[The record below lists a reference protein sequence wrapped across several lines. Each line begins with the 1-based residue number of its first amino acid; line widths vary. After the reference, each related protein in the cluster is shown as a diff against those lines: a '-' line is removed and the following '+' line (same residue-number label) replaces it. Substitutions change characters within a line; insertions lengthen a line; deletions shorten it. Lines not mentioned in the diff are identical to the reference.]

1 MKYFTSFRTTVKIS
15 RYLFRTLALLLWAL
29 GALLSAFYIISQ
41 LHQRESDLRQEYYT
55 SYGQAQ
61 AYITRSTTI
70 MREIKYVAEN
80 RLNAGL
86 PGLDMLNGVFAG
98 KASRPDISPLYPTAD
113 CSGTGTE
120 YHNAVDSLSYFLSY
134 WKDSFSDAYD
144 LNRVFYISGESLCM
158 ADFNFRG
165 TAGTAASLPKSLQQ
179 EIIKYRNA
187 RQNGREDD
195 LYWVVPGARSGSGSL
210 YVLTPIYVA
219 SKLQALLGIE
229 LSIRL
234 EDFSTA
240 STLPIGITLLD
251 QGNMPVLSLADGERK
266 ASALTEYPA
275 QASYYGYTDSYKN
288 LVMKRNLA
296 PSSLS
301 ILYSL
306 ALTTMVENFKPLI
319 FNALLLNVLSA
330 TLLFMLAWLFERR
343 MFSPAEKN
351 ALQLEENEQFNRKI
365 VASAPVGICILRI
378 SDGANL
384 ISNELAHN
392 YLSLL
397 TFEDR
402 QRIIHIIC
410 GQQVNF
416 VDVMTSNNNNLQ
428 ISFVHSRYRNENV
441 AICVLVDI
449 SARVK
454 MEESLQEMAAA
465 AEQTS
470 QAKSMFLAT
479 VSHELRTPL
488 YGIIGNLDLIKT
500 KALPDGVDRLV
511 MAMDNSSA
519 LLLNI
524 ISDILDFSKIESEQL
539 KIEPRCFS
547 PREVVSHIAG
557 NYLSLVVKK
566 RLGLYCFID
575 PDVPQNLRGDPVR
588 LQQVLSNLLNNAI
601 KFTHSGCL
609 VIRVYRDADYL
620 LFQIRDTGVGIQ
632 QRELLRLFDPF
643 VQLGSGGQQQS
654 HGTGLGLA
662 ICEKLVNLMDGDIA
676 VESETGLGSQ
686 FTIRLPLYQASYAP
700 PELSSDLYGRV
711 CWLHVRNAALEAY
724 LIRLLGAEGMVVK
737 RHTWQDIDNESVF
750 ITDDDDAPAQRPR
763 VWIRFMVNHIGPAQE
778 MSAGEW
784 WLSSAFADALP
795 LLLLKICRDDQK
807 TVPALPSPAAMMQN
821 ACDLNNDIRILVV
834 DDHPINRRLL
844 ADQLESLGY
853 QVITANDGVDALGTL
868 QKQSVDIILTD
879 VNMPN
884 MDGYQLTRRLR
895 GQGVQLPVIG
905 VTANALA
912 EEKQRCLDAG
922 MDNCLS
928 KPVTLSVLQPALAHF
943 SQQTRRQRQQS
954 PADAG

>member
-55 SYGQAQ
+55 SFAQAQ
-61 AYITRSTTI
+61 AYISRATSI
-70 MREIKYVAEN
+70 IREIKYVAEN
-80 RLNAGL
+80 RLNAGSST
-86 PGLDMLNGVFAG
+86 METLNGVFAG
-98 KASRPDISPLYPTAD
+98 KTGKPDMLPLYPNTDCRRAD
-113 CSGTGTE
+113 ADAD

-144 LNRVFYISGESLCM
+144 LNRVFYINGENLCM

-165 TAGTAASLPKSLQQ
+165 AAASMPKSLQEQ
-179 EIIKYRNA
+179 VIKYRNA
-187 RQNGREDD
+187 RQNDRQND
-195 LYWVVPGARSGSGSL
+195 LYWVVPGARGGSGNFYL
-210 YVLTPIYVA
+210 LTPIYIA
-219 SKLQALLGIE
+219 NKLQALLGVE
-229 LSIRL
+229 MSIRL

-240 STLPIGITLLD
+240 SSLPIGITLLD
-251 QGNMPVLSLADGERK
+251 AGNMPVMSLSEGERK
-266 ASALTEYPA
+266 ASALNNYPSP
-275 QASYYGYTDSYKN
+275 ASYYGYTDGYKN
-288 LVMKRNLA
+288 LVMKKNLA

-301 ILYSL
+301 IVYSL
-306 ALTTMVENFKPLI
+306 AVNQVVENFKPLI

-343 MFSPAEKN
+343 MFSPAQKN

-449 SARVK
+449 SARVR

-519 LLLNI
+519 LLLSI

-539 KIEPRCFS
+539 KIEPRGFS

-575 PDVPQNLRGDPVR
+575 PDVPLNLRGDPVR

-609 VIRVYRDADYL
+609 VVRVYRDADYL

-662 ICEKLVNLMDGDIA
+662 ICEKLVNLMDGDID

-700 PELSSDLYGRV
+700 QVLSSDLYGRV
-711 CWLHVRNAALEAY
+711 CWLHVRNAALEVY
-724 LIRLLGAEGMVVK
+724 LTRLLGAEGMMVK
-737 RHTWQDIDNESVF
+737 RHTWQDIDHESVF
-750 ITDDDDAPAQRPR
+750 ITDDDDAPACRPR
-763 VWIRFMVNHIGPAQE
+763 AWIRFMVNHIGPAQE
-778 MSAGEW
+778 MSDGEW
-784 WLSSAFADALP
+784 WLSTAFADALP
-795 LLLLKICRDDQK
+795 LLLLKICRGDQA
-807 TVPALPSPAAMMQN
+807 TAQALPAPSAM
-821 ACDLNNDIRILVV
+821 APTAGDLNNDIRILVV

-922 MDNCLS
+922 MDSCLS

-943 SQQTRRQRQQS
+943 SQQTRQQS

>member
-1 MKYFTSFRTTVKIS
+1 MKYFSSFRTTVKIS

-29 GALLSAFYIISQ
+29 GALLSAFYIISL

-61 AYITRSTTI
+61 AYITRSVAI

-80 RLNAGL
+80 RLNAG
-86 PGLDMLNGVFAG
+86 PAGLDMLNGVFAG
-98 KASRPDISPLYPTAD
+98 KTTRPEFSPLYPDSD
-113 CSGTGTE
+113 CSRTGAE

-158 ADFNFRG
+158 ADFNFPG
-165 TAGTAASLPKSLQQ
+165 ASGPAAILPKSLQQ
-179 EIIKYRNA
+179 QVIKYRNA
-187 RQNGREDD
+187 RQNEREDD
-195 LYWVVPGARSGSGSL
+195 LYWVAPGTRAGSGHY
-210 YVLTPIYVA
+210 YVLSPIYVA
-219 SKLQALLGIE
+219 NKLQALLGIE

-251 QGNMPVLSLADGERK
+251 QNNTSVMSLTDGERK
-266 ASALTEYPA
+266 ASSLSVYPA
-275 QASYYGYTDSYKN
+275 QAGYYGYTDGYKN
-288 LVMKRNLA
+288 LVMKKSLA

-301 ILYSL
+301 IVYSL
-306 ALTTMVENFKPLI
+306 ALTTVVENFKPLI
-319 FNALLLNVLSA
+319 FNALLLNILSA
-330 TLLFMLAWLFERR
+330 TLLFMLAWLFERK
-343 MFSPAEKN
+343 MFAPAEKN

-449 SARVK
+449 SARVR

-539 KIEPRCFS
+539 KIEPRFFS

-566 RLGLYCFID
+566 RLALYCFID

-609 VIRVYRDADYL
+609 LIRVYCHDDYL
-620 LFQIRDTGVGIQ
+620 LFQIRDTGVGIR

-686 FTIRLPLYQASYAP
+686 FTIRLPLYQASFAP
-700 PELSSDLYGRV
+700 QVLSSDLYGRV
-711 CWLHVRNAALEAY
+711 CWLSVRNAALEVY
-724 LIRLLGAEGMVVK
+724 LTRLLGAEGIK
-737 RHTWQDIDNESVF
+737 IQRHTWQDIGSDALF
-750 ITDDDDAPAQRPR
+750 ISDDDSAPVIRPR
-763 VWIRFMVNHIGPAQE
+763 VWIRFMVAHIGPAQE
-778 MSAGEW
+778 ISEGEW
-784 WLSSAFADALP
+784 WLSPAFADALP
-795 LLLLKICRDDQK
+795 LLLMKIYRGDQG
-807 TVPALPSPAAMMQN
+807 TTPSPPSPASLIQS
-821 ACDLNNDIRILVV
+821 ACDLNSDIRILVV

-853 QVITANDGVDALGTL
+853 QVITANDGVDALAML

-895 GQGVQLPVIG
+895 GQGVRLPVIG

-922 MDNCLS
+922 MDSCLS
-928 KPVTLSVLQPALAHF
+928 KPVTLNVLTPSLAHF
-943 SQQTRRQRQQS
+943 SQLTRQQRQQS

>member
-1 MKYFTSFRTTVKIS
+1 MKYFSSFRTTVKIS
-15 RYLFRTLALLLWAL
+15 RYLFRALALLLWSL
-29 GALLSAFYIISQ
+29 GALLSAFYIISL
-41 LHQRESDLRQEYYT
+41 LHQRESELRQEYYT
-55 SYGQAQ
+55 SFGQAQ
-61 AYITRSTTI
+61 SYISRSSS
-70 MREIKYVAEN
+70 MLREIKYVAEN
-80 RLNAGL
+80 RLNASIA
-86 PGLDMLNGVFAG
+86 GLDMLNGVFAG
-98 KASRPDISPLYPTAD
+98 KASRPEYTPLYPTSD
-113 CSGTGTE
+113 CSRTGAE
-120 YHNAVDSLSYFLSY
+120 YHNSVDSLSYFLSY

-144 LNRVFYISGESLCM
+144 LNRVFYISGESQCM
-158 ADFNFRG
+158 ADFNFRN
-165 TAGTAASLPKSLQQ
+165 AANSPASLPKGLQQ
-179 EIIKYRNA
+179 QVIKYRNA
-187 RQNGREDD
+187 RQNEREDN
-195 LYWVVPGARSGSGSL
+195 LYWVSPGTRPGSGYF

-219 SKLQALLGIE
+219 NKLEALLGIE

-234 EDFSTA
+234 EDFS
-240 STLPIGITLLD
+240 SSSNLPIGISLLD
-251 QGNMPVLSLADGERK
+251 QNNNQVMSLAEGERK
-266 ASALTEYPA
+266 ASALDVYPV
-275 QASYYGYTDSYKN
+275 QANYFGYTDGYKN
-288 LVMKRNLA
+288 LVMKKSLP

-301 ILYSL
+301 IVYSL
-306 ALTTMVENFKPLI
+306 SLKTVVENFNPLI
-319 FNALLLNVLSA
+319 INALLLNLLSA
-330 TLLFMLAWLFERR
+330 TLLVLLAWLFERK

-428 ISFVHSRYRNENV
+428 ISFVHSRYLNENV

-449 SARVK
+449 SARVR

-500 KALPDGVDRLV
+500 KALPEGVDRLV

-539 KIEPRCFS
+539 KIEPKSFS

-557 NYLSLVVKK
+557 NFLSLVVKK

-575 PDVPQNLRGDPVR
+575 PGVPQSLRGDPVR

-601 KFTHSGCL
+601 KFTHGGCIL
-609 VIRVYRDADYL
+609 IRVYCHDDYL
-620 LFQIRDTGVGIQ
+620 HICIRDTGVGIQ

-643 VQLGSGGQQQS
+643 VQLGNSGQQQFQ
-654 HGTGLGLA
+654 GTGLGLA

-676 VESETGLGSQ
+676 VDSETGLGSR
-686 FTIRLPLYQASYAP
+686 FTIRLPLYQATYAP
-700 PELSSDLYGRV
+700 RTLCAELNGRV
-711 CWLHVRNAALEAY
+711 CWLSVRNAALETH
-724 LIRLLGAEGMVVK
+724 LTHLLTDRGLTVK
-737 RHTWQDIDNESVF
+737 RHAWQEIGAESVY
-750 ITDDDDAPAQRPR
+750 ISDDESTPAVRPA
-763 VWIRFMVNHIGPAQE
+763 VWIRFMIAHIGPAQDVSE
-778 MSAGEW
+778 GEW
-784 WLSSAFADALP
+784 WLSPAFADALP
-795 LLLLKICRDDQK
+795 QLLIKIYRGNQA
-807 TVPALPSPAAMMQN
+807 TVLALAPPSAPSRVSVE
-821 ACDLNNDIRILVV
+821 NNDIRILVV

-844 ADQLESLGY
+844 ADQLESIGY
-853 QVITANDGVDALGTL
+853 QVITANDGIDALNML
-868 QKQSVDIILTD
+868 RKQAVDIILTD

-884 MDGYQLTRRLR
+884 LDGYQLTRRLR
-895 GQGVQLPVIG
+895 AEGVALPVIG

-922 MDNCLS
+922 MDSCLS
-928 KPVTLSVLQPALAHF
+928 KPVTLNVLQPALAHF
-943 SQQTRRQRQQS
+943 SQRVREQRRI
-954 PADAG
+954 GE